1 MSEDDLFFRTIP
13 TVRDMMA
20 PLASYALEEA
30 QSKYV
35 GIITSQTQFG
45 KEHADDFEP
54 AFKRIGGIITGREE
68 LSPTELDASSALV
81 KIKEGN
87 PDTILDFHNS
97 GLVGIV
103 LKQADEL
110 GIKAVWLGTF
120 GAETAPLL
128 RDYGNYAEGLTY
140 PYPYD
145 PSSNLTSVKDFVDMY
160 QSRYNETPDNTAA
173 NSYDALMVLAKGIEI
188 AGEDPDKVKAALL
201 EIKDFPGAS
210 GTFSFDKNGDVKKN
224 IIIKQVKN
232 GKFVKVPN

>member
-1 MSEDDLFFRTIP
+1 M
-13 TVRDMMA
+13 
-20 PLASYALEEA
+20 
-30 QSKYV
+30 
-35 GIITSQTQFG
+35 
-45 KEHADDFEP
+45 
-54 AFKRIGGIITGREE
+54 
-68 LSPTELDASSALV
+68 
-81 KIKEGN
+81 
-87 PDTILDFHNS
+87 
-97 GLVGIV
+97 
-103 LKQADEL
+103 
-110 GIKAVWLGTF
+110 WLGTF